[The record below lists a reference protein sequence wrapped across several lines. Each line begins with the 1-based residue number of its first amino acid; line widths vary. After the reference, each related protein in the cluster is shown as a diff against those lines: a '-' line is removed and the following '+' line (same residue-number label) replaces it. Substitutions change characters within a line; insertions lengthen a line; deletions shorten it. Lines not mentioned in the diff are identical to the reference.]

1 MKLTLTRSLIF
12 GVLSLCLP
20 ALLPA
25 QIIVDFEDVG
35 ATLPADS
42 AFRGEDNAGGFTSAG
57 TVFNNFFGT
66 FDGGDFWLGNAYSNQ
81 TSWESGNFAEFASG
95 NDTVLSQN
103 ADGSANVGI
112 DGSDTWGVVFGDTA
126 EFSAPAG
133 FGFQSFNFHN
143 TQTTADVIINGNGN
157 GATAFTPA
165 SEFGFIINRL
175 EEVVQADGST
185 AVEVVAS
192 TERILLTEAGSPK
205 EGWFEYDLAGTEV
218 AGASKISFEFFS
230 TDTNDFGVVTP
241 TYFAVDN
248 IELVERLLG
257 DVNVDGTVNF
267 LDISPFI
274 VLLASRDFQFEA
286 DVNGDSDV
294 NFLDISPFIS
304 ILINSQSSVN

>member
-20 ALLPA
+20 ALLAA
-25 QIIVDFEDVG
+25 QVMVDFEDVG
-35 ATLPADS
+35 ATLSADS

-57 TVFNNFFGT
+57 TVFNNFFGI

-81 TSWESGNFAEFASG
+81 TSWESGNFAEFANG

-143 TQTTADVIINGNGN
+143 TQTTADIIVNGNN
-157 GATAFTPA
+157 VATAFTPA
-165 SEFGFIINRL
+165 DEFGFVINRI

-185 AVEVVAS
+185 ADEVVAS
-192 TERILLTEAGSPK
+192 TERILLTEAGSPI

-230 TDTNDFGVVTP
+230 TDTNDFGIATP

-248 IELVERLLG
+248 IELVGVVEPLLG
-257 DVNVDGTVNF
+257 DVNLDGTVDF

-274 VLLASRDFQFEA
+274 VVLASQGFQLEA
-286 DVNGDSDV
+286 DIDGNGVVD
-294 NFLDISPFIS
+294 FLDISPFIT
-304 ILINSQSSVN
+304 ILSN

>member
-12 GVLSLCLP
+12 GILSLCLP

-25 QIIVDFEDVG
+25 QVIVDFEDVG

-126 EFSAPAG
+126 EFSAPVG

-165 SEFGFIINRL
+165 DEFGFVINRL

-185 AVEVVAS
+185 ADEVVAS
-192 TERILLTEAGSPK
+192 TERILLTEAGSPI

-248 IELVERLLG
+248 IELVAPLLG
-257 DVNVDGTVNF
+257 DVNLDGIVSF
-267 LDISPFI
+267 ADISPFI
-274 VLLASRDFQFEA
+274 AVVSSGAYQVEA
-286 DVNGDSDV
+286 DVDLSGDVGFSDV
-294 NFLDISPFIS
+294 SPFIS
-304 ILINSQSSVN
+304 ILSGP